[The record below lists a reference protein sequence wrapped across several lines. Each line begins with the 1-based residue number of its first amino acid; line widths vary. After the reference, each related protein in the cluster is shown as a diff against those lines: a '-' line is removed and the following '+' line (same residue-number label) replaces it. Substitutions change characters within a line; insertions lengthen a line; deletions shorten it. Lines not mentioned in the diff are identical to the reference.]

1 MPGPEAGGDN
11 RIRTKT
17 GETFIAATQRPDGT
31 WRKARRVKEG
41 YVPQEEQPKY
51 KCPAAV
57 EVEKDVPST
66 GPKYPVG
73 WSPLEL
79 KQMAENAQKKKT
91 DQVRLPAAASSLTSN
106 APITPQDHIN
116 KKILNLRKKLNEIDK
131 LKAKVESGETKL
143 ELNQQ
148 QKIER
153 KPEIEAEIDKL
164 TKELEAL

>member
-1 MPGPEAGGDN
+1 MPSPETAGDN
-11 RIRTKT
+11 RIKTKT
-17 GETFIAATQRPDGT
+17 GEVFIAATQRPDGT

-57 EVEKDVPST
+57 EVEKDVVTT

-79 KQMAENAQKKKT
+79 KQMAENAQKKKN
-91 DQVRLPAAASSLTSN
+91 DQVRLPAAAAMASN

-116 KKILNLRKKLNEIDK
+116 KKILNLRKKLNDIDK
-131 LKAKVESGETKL
+131 LKAKADSGEAKL

>member
-1 MPGPEAGGDN
+1 MSKPETGGDN
-11 RIRTKT
+11 RIKTKT

-31 WRKARRVKEG
+31 WRKPRRVKEG
-41 YVPQEEQPKY
+41 YVPPEEQPKY

-57 EVEKDVPST
+57 EVEKETTVSS

-79 KQMAENAQKKKT
+79 KQMAENAQRKKT
-91 DQVRLPAAASSLTSN
+91 DQVRLPVAASMASN

-116 KKILNLRKKLNEIDK
+116 KKLLNLRKKLNDIEK
-131 LKAKVESGETKL
+131 LQTKAESGETKL

-164 TKELEAL
+164 TKELEEL

>member
-1 MPGPEAGGDN
+1 MSKPETGGDN
-11 RIRTKT
+11 RIKTKT

-57 EVEKDVPST
+57 EVEKETTVST

-79 KQMAENAQKKKT
+79 KQMA
-91 DQVRLPAAASSLTSN
+91 SN

-116 KKILNLRKKLNEIDK
+116 KKILNLRKKLNDIDK
-131 LKAKVESGETKL
+131 LKAKAESGETKL

-148 QKIER
+148 QKIDR

-164 TKELEAL
+164 TQELEAL